1 MFTVATAKTQ
11 KRQTLFNDI
20 SLPPKMAI
28 NACGGWLNSPNFSPV
43 CLAVL
48 WKPESCVTPDTLPS
62 QHSKV

>member
-1 MFTVATAKTQ
+1 
-11 KRQTLFNDI
+11 
-20 SLPPKMAI
+20 MAI